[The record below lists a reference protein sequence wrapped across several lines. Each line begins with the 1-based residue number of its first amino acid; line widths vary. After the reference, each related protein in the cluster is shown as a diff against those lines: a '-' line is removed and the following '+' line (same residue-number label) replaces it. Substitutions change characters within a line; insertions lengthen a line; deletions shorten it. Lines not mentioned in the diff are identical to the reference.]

1 MLFYCYP
8 RKSLLIGKVGI
19 KLFILNQ
26 YLESNGIQKSSFQCL
41 DNFF

>member
-1 MLFYCYP
+1 MVFYCYP
-8 RKSLLIGKVGI
+8 EKSLLIGKVGI

-26 YLESNGIQKSSFQCL
+26 YLELNCIQKSSLQCL